1 MIREQIRRRRKVD
14 AHSRVPLVA
23 ELSTIKALGLKHS
36 LYIMFMLYTEGGLDT
51 LEIQARIG
59 TSYNYVQALLTTLR
73 KRGLIIARFKDARS
87 QLKMYFVNTKN
98 AFLIAVL
105 TNLERKY
112 GKVVLKGISS
122 DVIVEEVA
130 TENRRVKKK
139 AKKKSK
145 RLTKKGGTK

>member
-14 AHSRVPLVA
+14 AHIKVPLVA
-23 ELSTIKALGLKHS
+23 ELSTIKALCLKHS
-36 LYIMFMLYTEGGLDT
+36 LYIMFVLYTEGGLDT
-51 LEIQARIG
+51 LEIQARIK

-98 AFLIAVL
+98 VFLVSIL
-105 TNLERKY
+105 SNLESKY
-112 GKVVLKGISS
+112 GKVVLKGITS
-122 DVIVEEVA
+122 DVIVECVA
-130 TENRRVKKK
+130 AENIRVKKK

-145 RLTKKGGTK
+145 KLTKKGGTK